1 MTNVGGK
8 IKGLVVFL
16 MVIGLLAS
24 VILFFVGN
32 NAYQEDKSCIEYA
45 TVYGGG
51 RGYSLLEEAG
61 NNAYNGLQMR
71 NLALAAGLSIV
82 LGALPMY
89 GFGVLVECAERK
101 TYLLGQLLE
110 EQKKT
115 NKLLSKAE

>member
-8 IKGLVVFL
+8 IKDLVVFL

-32 NAYQEDKSCIEYA
+32 NAYQEDKSYIKYA

-51 RGYSLLEEAG
+51 SGYSSLEKAG

-82 LGALPMY
+82 LAALPMY

>member
-32 NAYQEDKSCIEYA
+32 NAYQEDKSYIEYA

-51 RGYSLLEEAG
+51 RGYSSLEKAG

-82 LGALPMY
+82 LAALPMY
-89 GFGVLVECAERK
+89 GFGVLVECGERK